1 MGIHPYDTPRMKMIA
16 IDYMG
21 KTGGF
26 VPSTENTA
34 PFLDL
39 FSGKYESDSDSSPF
53 PL

>member
-16 IDYMG
+16 IVYMS
-21 KTGGF
+21 KPGGF
-26 VPSTENTA
+26 VPSAENTA

-39 FSGKYESDSDSSPF
+39 FLGKYESDSDSCPF